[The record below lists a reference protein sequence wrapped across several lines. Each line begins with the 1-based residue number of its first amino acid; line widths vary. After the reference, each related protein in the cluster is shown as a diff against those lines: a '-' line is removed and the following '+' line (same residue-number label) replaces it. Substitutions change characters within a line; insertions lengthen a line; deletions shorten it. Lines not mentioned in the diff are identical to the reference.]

1 MSWRKDWLKT
11 IIGAI
16 GVLLVGFAVFNYCR
30 VYCRAPIH
38 LTLSGGNVCPS
49 RSEMAQAICSEVHD
63 AGIELEAIEGTNPE
77 AVCSAVDNGELDL
90 GLVLGGFPTGAHAN
104 VRQVAT
110 FGVEPLHLLV
120 RGELLQGR
128 QASLELLR
136 GRVVSL
142 GEPKTNGAI
151 LAESLMRFAGFKPS
165 TGSSTGDYK
174 PVYLRN
180 RDLHVALT
188 ALANASPESRAAFAA
203 ILPDAVFAVDNVP
216 GPLVDRLV
224 TIGGYRLVPLPYATA
239 LHLDARRNHG
249 KNEDQLENSRLEA
262 TKIPACAYGIN
273 PAVPAADCETFGLR
287 LMLVTNKNVSSIAIL
302 RLLRA
307 LDNGVVDKYRIEL
320 NVANQ
325 YEEFPIHPGA
335 VAFAK
340 GRKPLILGELLEP
353 VQNVLSVAG
362 AGGAG
367 VLAVWGFFRGL
378 RAVQPDVHLREINRI
393 ERLLRGDEQD
403 ASAPALPGEFM
414 DYLEQRLAAVKQAAI
429 DDYAAGRL
437 HGDEA
442 FMSILTLVADTRQLL
457 AQKRKQLS
465 SRDACPPNMAAR
477 LADAA

>member
-1 MSWRKDWLKT
+1 MSWRRDWLKT
-11 IIGAI
+11 TI
-16 GVLLVGFAVFNYCR
+16 GVAGLLLVGFAVFNYCR
-30 VYCRAPIH
+30 VYCRAPLH
-38 LTLSGGNVCPS
+38 LTLSGGNVCLS
-49 RSEMAQAICSEVHD
+49 RSEMARTICREVQD
-63 AGIELEAIEGTNPE
+63 AGIELEPIEGTNSE
-77 AVCSAVDNGELDL
+77 AICTAVDKGELDL
-90 GLVLGGFPTGAHAN
+90 GLVLGGFPTGTHAN

-142 GEPKTNGAI
+142 GESKTNGAI
-151 LAESLMRFAGFKPS
+151 LAESLMRFAGFKPA
-165 TGSSTGDYK
+165 TDSSAGDYK

-188 ALANASPESRAAFAA
+188 ALANASPDSRAAFAA
-203 ILPDAVFAVDNVP
+203 ILPDAVLVVDSVP

-287 LMLVTNKNVSSIAIL
+287 LMLVTNKSVSSVAIL

-320 NVANQ
+320 GVANQ
-325 YEEFPIHPGA
+325 FEEFPIHPGA

-353 VQNVLSVAG
+353 VQNVLSVVG

-367 VLAVWGFFRGL
+367 VFAVWGFLRGL
-378 RAVQPDVHLREINRI
+378 RAVQPDVHLRQIDRI
-393 ERLLRGDEQD
+393 ERLLRGDERD
-403 ASAPALPGEFM
+403 ASAPVLPSELI

-429 DDYAAGRL
+429 EDYAASRL

-457 AQKRKQLS
+457 AQKRKQLAQ
-465 SRDACPPNMAAR
+465 RDACPPNMTAR

>member
-1 MSWRKDWLKT
+1 MSWRRDWLKT
-11 IIGAI
+11 TI
-16 GVLLVGFAVFNYCR
+16 GVAGLLLVGFAVFNYCR

-38 LTLSGGNVCPS
+38 LTLSGGNVCLS
-49 RSEMAQAICSEVHD
+49 RSEMAHTICREVHD
-63 AGIELEAIEGTNPE
+63 AGIELDPMEGTNSE
-77 AVCSAVDNGELDL
+77 AICSAVDKGELDL

-120 RGELLQGR
+120 RGELLRGR
-128 QASLELLR
+128 PASLELLR

-151 LAESLMRFAGFKPS
+151 LAESLMRFAGFQPA
-165 TGSSTGDYK
+165 TDSSTGDYK

-188 ALANASPESRAAFAA
+188 ALANASPDSRAAFAA
-203 ILPDAVFAVDNVP
+203 ILPDAVLVVDSVP

-262 TKIPACAYGIN
+262 TKIPACAYGIS

-287 LMLVTNKNVSSIAIL
+287 LMLIANKDVSSIAVL

-307 LDNGVVDKYRIEL
+307 FDSGIVDKYRIEM
-320 NVANQ
+320 NVASQ
-325 YEEFPIHPGA
+325 FEEFPIHPGA

-367 VLAVWGFFRGL
+367 VFAVWGFFRGL
-378 RAVQPDVHLREINRI
+378 RAVHPDVHLRQIDRI
-393 ERLLRGDEQD
+393 ERLLRGDVQD
-403 ASAPALPGEFM
+403 ASAPALPGELI

-429 DDYAAGRL
+429 ADYAAQRL
-437 HGDEA
+437 RGDEA

-457 AQKRKQLS
+457 AQRRKQLALL
-465 SRDACPPNMAAR
+465 DTCPPNMAAR

>member
-1 MSWRKDWLKT
+1 MSWHRDWLKT
-11 IIGAI
+11 AIGAM
-16 GVLLVGFAVFNYCR
+16 GLLLVGFAVFTYCR
-30 VYCRAPIH
+30 VYCRAPLH
-38 LTLSGGNVCPS
+38 LTLSGGNVCLT
-49 RSEMAQAICSEVHD
+49 RSEMAHTICHEVHD
-63 AGIELEAIEGTNPE
+63 AGIELEPMEGTNSE
-77 AVCSAVDNGELDL
+77 AICSAVDNGELDL
-90 GLVLGGFPTGAHAN
+90 GLVLGGFPTGAHTN
-104 VRQVAT
+104 VQQVAT

-128 QASLELLR
+128 PASLELLR

-142 GEPKTNGAI
+142 GEAKTNGAI
-151 LAESLMRFAGFKPS
+151 LAENLLRFAGFKPA
-165 TGSSTGDYK
+165 TDSSTGDYK

-188 ALANASPESRAAFAA
+188 ALANASPDSRAAFAA
-203 ILPDAVFAVDNVP
+203 ILPDAVLLVDSVP
-216 GPLVDRLV
+216 APLVDRLV

-239 LHLDARRNHG
+239 LHLDVRRNHG
-249 KNEDQLENSRLEA
+249 KDEDQLENSRLEA

-287 LMLVTNKNVSSIAIL
+287 LMLIANKNVSPIAVL

-307 LDNGVVDKYRIEL
+307 LDNGIVEKYRIEL

-325 YEEFPIHPGA
+325 FEEFPIHPGA

-353 VQNVLSVAG
+353 VQNVLSVVG

-367 VLAVWGFFRGL
+367 LLAVWGFLRGL
-378 RAVQPDVHLREINRI
+378 RAVHPDVHLRQINRI

-403 ASAPALPGEFM
+403 SSAPALPSAFI
-414 DYLEQRLAAVKQAAI
+414 DYLEQRLATVKQAAI

-437 HGDEA
+437 KGDEG

-457 AQKRKQLS
+457 AQKRKQLALL
-465 SRDACPPNMAAR
+465 DTCPPNVNAP